1 MPRKLRLGPLGSEA
15 FSIFCELESLSL
27 WLAIWDH
34 FQVELVQIEFSEC
47 ISDVFD
53 ILCVSFVYFAR
64 FRKLWLRFSVLVY
77 GVCL

>member
-1 MPRKLRLGPLGSEA
+1 MCEKESLDVKDKIPHVLPLKLRLGPLGSEA

-34 FQVELVQIEFSEC
+34 FQVELIQIEFSEC

-53 ILCVSFVYFAR
+53 ILA
-64 FRKLWLRFSVLVY
+64 
-77 GVCL
+77 